1 MDGYSN
7 SWREREFYADLKEKD
22 RYDYYDDPIDEDEL
36 DEEILRE
43 MNGRGRQ
50 KKVFFQWK
58 KITERKAGKDRRN
71 GKRG

>member
-22 RYDYYDDPIDEDEL
+22 RYDYYDDPL
-36 DEEILRE
+36 TRMSLMRKSYRE
-43 MNGRGRQ
+43 MMEEEDRESILP
-50 KKVFFQWK
+50 WK
-58 KITERKAGKDRRN
+58 KITERKAGKDGRN